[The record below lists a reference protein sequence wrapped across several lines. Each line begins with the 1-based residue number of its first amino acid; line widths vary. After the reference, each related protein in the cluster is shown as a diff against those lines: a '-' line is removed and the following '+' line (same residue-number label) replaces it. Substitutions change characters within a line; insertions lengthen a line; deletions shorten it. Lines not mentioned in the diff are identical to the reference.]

1 MVIVSSEALD
11 VIKMRIASHKVWGV
25 RILTK
30 PAGCNGWKWDLDYE
44 DNPSFGGD
52 SIYYDCIAVDPQTL
66 SMVEKIEIDMETIEN
81 LKNEVKENSVVKTSG
96 SLAVIDA
103 LLSEKVATIFGYPG
117 GAIMPIYDA
126 LYDYQNN
133 LNHI

>member
-11 VIKMRIASHKVWGV
+11 VIKMRIASYKVWGV

-30 PAGCNGWKWDLDYE
+30 PAGCNGWTWELNYE

-66 SMVEKIEIDMETIEN
+66 TMVERIEIDMEVRGLQEQFVFNTTLQKAQCGCGESFT
-81 LKNEVKENSVVKTSG
+81 L
-96 SLAVIDA
+96 
-103 LLSEKVATIFGYPG
+103 
-117 GAIMPIYDA
+117 
-126 LYDYQNN
+126 
-133 LNHI
+133 

>member
-44 DNPSFGGD
+44 DNPSFEGD

-66 SMVEKIEIDMETIEN
+66 SMVEKIEIDMETEG
-81 LKNEVKENSVVKTSG
+81 LQEQVVFSTP
-96 SLAVIDA
+96 
-103 LLSEKVATIFGYPG
+103 LSTAQCGCGESFTI
-117 GAIMPIYDA
+117 
-126 LYDYQNN
+126 
-133 LNHI
+133 

>member
-11 VIKMRIASHKVWGV
+11 VIKMRIASYKVWGV

-66 SMVEKIEIDMETIEN
+66 SMVEKIEIDMETEG
-81 LKNEVKENSVVKTSG
+81 LQEQFVFSTP
-96 SLAVIDA
+96 
-103 LLSEKVATIFGYPG
+103 LSTAQCGCGESFTI
-117 GAIMPIYDA
+117 
-126 LYDYQNN
+126 
-133 LNHI
+133 